1 MWRMRRKDAVGADV
15 VGYDVGAELGAA
27 VGEVEGRDDG
37 AELGAA
43 VVGAAVVGTGLGAP
57 DGRGVAVG
65 AGDGVRSILP
75 SSMQ

>member
-1 MWRMRRKDAVGADV
+1 MRRKDAVGADV
-15 VGYDVGAELGAA
+15 VGYDEGTLLGAA
-27 VGEVEGRDDG
+27 VGDVEGLDVG
-37 AELGAA
+37 AKLGAA
-43 VVGAAVVGTGLGAP
+43 VVGAAVVGTGLGAL